1 LTSSLAVWS
10 PPNRMSM
17 MSPGS
22 SRTIRKIPIE
32 TRMSV
37 GIAIAIRLRM

>member
-1 LTSSLAVWS
+1 
-10 PPNRMSM
+10 M

-32 TRMSV
+32 TRKSV
-37 GIAIAIRLRM
+37 GIANAIRLMMYAVTPAPSR